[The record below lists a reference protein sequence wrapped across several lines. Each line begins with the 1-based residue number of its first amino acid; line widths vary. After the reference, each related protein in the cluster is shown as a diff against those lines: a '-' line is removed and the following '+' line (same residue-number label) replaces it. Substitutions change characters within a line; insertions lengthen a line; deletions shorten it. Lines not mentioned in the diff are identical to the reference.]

1 MASTQKKISQ
11 SSSKKTTTVVLPAD
25 LLEKAK
31 KASGKKDVKR
41 LILGLLKEE
50 IELQSR
56 IHKYK
61 S

>member
-1 MASTQKKISQ
+1 MASTQKRISK
-11 SSSKKTTTVVLPAD
+11 SSSKKMTTVVLPAD

-31 KASGKKDVKR
+31 KASGKKDAKR
-41 LILGLLKEE
+41 LILGLLNEE